1 MMKRVKGL
9 AFLALI
15 SSVVLIGVITFPY
28 ASAWQSF
35 SNESRKVNTVYVDGE
50 PYIWE
55 LGSNYHRKS
64 NHLFNVTLVSV
75 YPKAAVEAN
84 DNMFTMQLV
93 FFIVL
98 HPNITEF
105 ICDEVRANF
114 RTAQEYCKYIGLR
127 TLSFQL
133 GSLVDFYRQNEYGN
147 IIPFS
152 ANDTLK
158 IRPASWPPFRDL
170 TSMLY
175 FVGRIETWPIIELR
189 GRLSFR
195 NDTETVR
202 YGFNVYF
209 NLTSYK
215 TNIYRFNY
223 PPTLWLAYSVCTLT
237 LIVSVI
243 YLKRQSL
250 FKTQSV

>member
-35 SNESRKVNTVYVDGE
+35 SNESKKVNTVYVNGE
-50 PYIWE
+50 TYIWN
-55 LGSNYHRKS
+55 LWSNNYRKS
-64 NHLFNVTLVSV
+64 CLFNVTLVSV
-75 YPKAAVEAN
+75 YPKAAVEAHY
-84 DNMFTMQLV
+84 NMFTMQLV

-114 RTAQEYCKYIGLR
+114 RTAQEYYAYAGQK
-127 TLSFQL
+127 TLSFES
-133 GSLVDFYRQNEYGN
+133 GTLVDFYRWNEDGN
-147 IIPFS
+147 IAPFS
-152 ANDTLK
+152 VNDTLVITAGK
-158 IRPASWPPFRDL
+158 WPPL
-170 TSMLY
+170 QGSTSMLY
-175 FVGRIETWPIIELR
+175 FVGRIETWPIIELH

-223 PPTLWLAYSVCTLT
+223 PLTLWLAYSACTLT

-250 FKTQSV
+250 SKTQSV